1 MLFLYF
7 IQVFAYRTRA
17 GVFLQRY
24 FYFLVFSCVASDSL
38 YNPVMGFFSV
48 SRVFLGKDGSGGFPF
63 ASAEMLSAG
72 VSCLLVL
79 GKGAAVLRVE
89 RLLVRR
95 CSCAMDY
102 RFLFDS

>member
-7 IQVFAYRTRA
+7 IQVFAFRTRA

-24 FYFLVFSCVASDSL
+24 FYFLVFSCVASDFL
-38 YNPVMGFFSV
+38 YNPVLGFFSQQGL
-48 SRVFLGKDGSGGFPF
+48 SWEGWFGRIPI

-72 VSCLLVL
+72 VLCLLVL

>member
-24 FYFLVFSCVASDSL
+24 FYFLVFSCVASDFL
-38 YNPVMGFFSV
+38 YNPVMGFFSQQGL
-48 SRVFLGKDGSGGFPF
+48 SWEGWFGRIPI
-63 ASAEMLSAG
+63 ASVEMLSAG

-89 RLLVRR
+89 RLLVRW
-95 CSCAMDY
+95 CSCAKVY
-102 RFLFDS
+102 RFLLDS

>member
-7 IQVFAYRTRA
+7 IQVFAFRTRA

-24 FYFLVFSCVASDSL
+24 FYFLVFSCVASDFL
-38 YNPVMGFFSV
+38 YNPVMGFFSQQGL
-48 SRVFLGKDGSGGFPF
+48 SWEGWFGRIPI
-63 ASAEMLSAG
+63 ASVEMLSAG

-95 CSCAMDY
+95 CSCAKVY
-102 RFLFDS
+102 RFLLDS

>member
-38 YNPVMGFFSV
+38 YKGSLQKKNRF
-48 SRVFLGKDGSGGFPF
+48 FLGKSPKLWVGGGQE
-63 ASAEMLSAG
+63 S
-72 VSCLLVL
+72 
-79 GKGAAVLRVE
+79 
-89 RLLVRR
+89 
-95 CSCAMDY
+95 
-102 RFLFDS
+102 

>member
-24 FYFLVFSCVASDSL
+24 FYFLVFSCVVSDFL
-38 YNPVMGFFSV
+38 YNPVMGFFSQQGL
-48 SRVFLGKDGSGGFPF
+48 SWEGWFGRIPI
-63 ASAEMLSAG
+63 ASVEMLSAG

-79 GKGAAVLRVE
+79 GKGVAVLRVE

-95 CSCAMDY
+95 CSCAMVY
-102 RFLFDS
+102 RFY

>member
-24 FYFLVFSCVASDSL
+24 FYFLVFSCVASDFL
-38 YNPVMGFFSV
+38 YNPVMGFFSQQGL
-48 SRVFLGKDGSGGFPF
+48 SWEGWFGRIPI

-95 CSCAMDY
+95 CSCALDY

>member
-24 FYFLVFSCVASDSL
+24 FYFLVFSCVASDFL
-38 YNPVMGFFSV
+38 YNPVMGFFSQQGL
-48 SRVFLGKDGSGGFPF
+48 SWEGWFGRIPI
-63 ASAEMLSAG
+63 ASVEMLSAG
-72 VSCLLVL
+72 VSRLLVL

-95 CSCAMDY
+95 CSCAKDY
-102 RFLFDS
+102 RFFI

>member
-38 YNPVMGFFSV
+38 YNPVMGFFQSAG
-48 SRVFLGKDGSGGFPF
+48 SFLGRMVREDSH
-63 ASAEMLSAG
+63 LQ
-72 VSCLLVL
+72 
-79 GKGAAVLRVE
+79 VLR
-89 RLLVRR
+89 
-95 CSCAMDY
+95 CSVQEFRVC
-102 RFLFDS
+102 LFWAKVPLFCGWRDCL